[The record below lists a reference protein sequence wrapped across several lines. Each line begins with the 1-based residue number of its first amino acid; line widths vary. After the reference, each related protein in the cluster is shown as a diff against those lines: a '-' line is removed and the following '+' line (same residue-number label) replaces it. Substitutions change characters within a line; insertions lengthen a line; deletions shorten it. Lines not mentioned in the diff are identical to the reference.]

1 MARIPMYNQQTEASS
16 GIINRP
22 APQPGMVG
30 QTLQAIG
37 QTGERIAG
45 QQLGVEQAN
54 QEFRDK
60 RLAEYDRKQEQLRLI
75 EAEEWGDN
83 TASEAELKR
92 YEAFNALKRSV
103 QPGQDFAKE
112 WKTVSDAIDQEAKA
126 KVPSGNTLFSNSLS
140 KRLTSQS
147 EKFAIDAVNYRD
159 AARAA
164 NSEIQFDQKIDT
176 KRKILMQLP
185 AAEADSNLDKMA
197 QEMQVDPSLAN
208 MDAAKATEKETRAMQ
223 EAAGTV
229 LDQHLQNPADAQRL
243 VDAIDG
249 TGRSYFRRK
258 ATATRSAQPVKVAGG
273 KYDKQI
279 NAAAEANGLD
289 PALIQSV
296 MYQESRGRRGSVSH
310 KGAQGLMQIMPAT
323 AKELG
328 VDPKDPNQAIEGGAR
343 YLAQQIRRF
352 GSDAKGLAAYNAGAD
367 SVIKASKKA
376 EADGKPEEWLSYM
389 LPETRKYVPEIL
401 SRMGMKTDGADNY
414 EQVTEPVAQLS
425 VTKYATPEQLRVYRD
440 KAIGVVAQDARAR
453 VEHSA
458 AELSARLAS
467 EKAAA
472 ADGVPIT
479 NPVTEADFIRAGK
492 NPQDAAVGMAL
503 AAPWQKMAPVVGEL
517 RNLSKEGRAARVAAA
532 NPANDGEAGADYD
545 AKRDAYN
552 TLVKANDAIDRQIKE
567 DPAGY
572 AVKANKTIQQAKS
585 DFDLLSSVRGAPPA
599 AVSQALDLYV
609 NDVVAFQKAQGVQVP
624 SILPK
629 AQADQ
634 IKSTWYG
641 QPDGAA
647 KASAMMA
654 SLAQTYG
661 KHYPA
666 VLRQLAKDL
675 PSEALWIGNLANDP
689 QTEGVRS
696 QMAAASKLWPKVSD
710 IPKKGG
716 IEVAVESVFGKYQN
730 SLLSTSPDGGAK
742 TWAQLR
748 DGAIKLAAY
757 KVQQSDASPTAA
769 AQQAFAELVGG
780 QSEFFSSDRM
790 VTTYENN
797 GSLVGVSR
805 TGMIR
810 VPKVWQGKSPDQE
823 PQDVVD
829 GAKIWMK
836 AGLAK
841 VGVMPDRGRSEGV
854 YMVDVKEHAG
864 WVTSPEDDGLTLMFG
879 SAPVRDRSGNPIR
892 ISWKDAADATKLPE
906 GEISAMDWTGQA
918 IGSVIRAATSKF
930 IAPPKAPEPPRS
942 AQTGPWR

>member
-1 MARIPMYNQQTEASS
+1 MYNQQTDAPS

-30 QTLQAIG
+30 RTLQAIG

-54 QEFRDK
+54 QDFRDR
-60 RLAEYDRKQEQLRLI
+60 RLAEYDRKQEQLRVI

-92 YEAFNALKRSV
+92 YEAFNTLKRSI

-112 WKTVSDAIDQEAKA
+112 WKTVSDSIDQETKA

-140 KRLTSQS
+140 QRLTKQS
-147 EKFAIDAVNYRD
+147 EKFALDAIGYRD

-164 NSEIQFDQKIDT
+164 NSVMQFDSKIDT

-185 AAEADSNLDKMA
+185 AQEADSNLDQMA
-197 QEMQVDPSLAN
+197 LDMQSDPSLAN
-208 MDAAKATEKETRAMQ
+208 MDAIKADEKATQAMQ
-223 EAAGTV
+223 QAAGTV

-258 ATATRSAQPVKVAGG
+258 ATAERASQPIKVAGG

-279 NAAAEANGLD
+279 NDEATANGLD
-289 PALIQSV
+289 PALLSAMIKR
-296 MYQESRGRRGSVSH
+296 ESNGNPSAISP
-310 KGAQGLMQIMPAT
+310 KGAIGLTQIMPDT
-323 AKELG
+323 ARELG
-328 VDPKDPNQAIEGGAR
+328 VDPRDPNQAIAGGAR
-343 YLAQQIRRF
+343 YLAQQVQTF
-352 GSDAKGLAAYNAGAD
+352 GSDAKALAAYNAGPGA
-367 SVIKASKKA
+367 VKKAIGKA
-376 EADGKPEEWLSYM
+376 EADGKPEAWLSY
-389 LPETRKYVPEIL
+389 LPDETQKYVPAIL
-401 SRMGMKTDGADNY
+401 SKMGAKTDGADNY
-414 EQVTEPVAQLS
+414 EQVREPGPQLS
-425 VTKYATPEQLRVYRD
+425 VLKYATPEQLKVYRD
-440 KAIGVVAQDARAR
+440 RAIGVVAQDARAR
-453 VEHSA
+453 VEHNA

-492 NPQDAAVGMAL
+492 TPQDAAVGMAL

-517 RNLSKEGRAARVAAA
+517 RNLSKEGRLARVEAA
-532 NPANDGEAGADYD
+532 NPANEGGAGADYD

-552 TLVKANDAIDRQIKE
+552 TLVKANDAIDRQIEE

-572 AVKANKTIQQAKS
+572 AIKANKTIQQSKN
-585 DFDLLSSVRGAPPA
+585 DLDLLLSVRGAPA
-599 AVSQALDLYV
+599 SAINNALDLYV
-609 NDVVAFQKAQGVQVP
+609 NDVTAFQKAQGVQAP

-629 AQADQ
+629 SQAEQ
-634 IKSTWYG
+634 IKRVWYG

-647 KASAMMA
+647 KASEMMT

-689 QTEGVRS
+689 QTEGVRA
-696 QMAAASKLWPKVSD
+696 QMAAASKLWPKVAD

-716 IEVAVESVFGKYQN
+716 IEVAVDAAFGKYQN
-730 SLLSTSPDGGAK
+730 SLVSTSPDGGAK

-748 DGAIKLAAY
+748 DGAVKLAAY
-757 KVQQSDASPTAA
+757 KVQQSGASPSDAA
-769 AQQAFAELVGG
+769 KQAFAELVGG
-780 QSEFFSSDRM
+780 QSEFFSSSRM

-797 GSLVGVSR
+797 GSLVGVTR
-805 TGMIR
+805 PGMIR
-810 VPKVWQGKSPDQE
+810 VPKNWQGKSPDQE
-823 PQDVVD
+823 PQDVID
-829 GAKIWMK
+829 GAKIWMR

-841 VGVMPDRGRSEGV
+841 VGVTPDRGRSEAV
-854 YMVDVKEHAG
+854 YMVDVKERAG
-864 WVTSPEDDGLTLMFG
+864 WVTSPEDDGLTLMLG
-879 SAPVRDRSGNPIR
+879 SAPVRDRSGNPVR
-892 ISWKDAADATKLPE
+892 ISWRDAADATKLPP
-906 GEISAMDWTGQA
+906 GEISAMDWVGQA
-918 IGSVIRAATSKF
+918 VGSVISAATGKF
-930 IAPPKAPEPPRS
+930 IAPPKAPEPARS
-942 AQTGPWR
+942 AQTGPFR

>member
-1 MARIPMYNQQTEASS
+1 MYNQQTEAPS
-16 GIINRP
+16 GIISRP

-30 QTLQAIG
+30 QTLQALG
-37 QTGERIAG
+37 QVGERVAG

-140 KRLTSQS
+140 QRLAKQS
-147 EKFAIDAVNYRD
+147 EKFALDAVGYRD

-164 NSEIQFDQKIDT
+164 NSVLQFDSKIDT

-185 AAEADSNLDKMA
+185 AQEADSNLDKMA
-197 QEMQVDPSLAN
+197 QDMQSDPSLAN
-208 MDAAKATEKETRAMQ
+208 MDAIKADEKATQAMQ
-223 EAAGTV
+223 QAAGTV

-249 TGRSYFRRK
+249 IGRSYFRRK
-258 ATATRSAQPVKVAGG
+258 ATAAKASQPVKVANG

-279 NAAAEANGLD
+279 KEAASANGLD
-289 PALIQSV
+289 PALLSAMINR
-296 MYQESRGRRGSVSH
+296 ESGGNPSALSP
-310 KGAQGLMQIMPAT
+310 KGAMGLTQIMPDT
-323 AKELG
+323 ARELG
-328 VDPKDPNQAIEGGAR
+328 VDPRDPNQAIDGGAR
-343 YLAQQIRRF
+343 YLAQQVQTF
-352 GSDAKGLAAYNAGAD
+352 GSDAKALAAYNAGPGA
-367 SVIKASKKA
+367 VKKAIGKA
-376 EADGKPEEWLSYM
+376 EADGKPEAWLTY
-389 LPETRKYVPEIL
+389 LPDETQKYVPAIL
-401 SRMGMKTDGADNY
+401 SKMGAKTDGADNY
-414 EQVTEPVAQLS
+414 EQVREPGPQLS
-425 VTKYATPEQLRVYRD
+425 VLKYATPEQLKMYRD
-440 KAIGVVAQDARAR
+440 RAIGVVAQDVRAR

-599 AVSQALDLYV
+599 AVNQALDLYV

-666 VLRQLAKDL
+666 VLRQLAKEL
-675 PSEALWIGNLANDP
+675 PSEALWVGQLASDP
-689 QTEGVRS
+689 RTEGTRT
-696 QMAAASKLWPKVSD
+696 QMAAASKLWLKIAD

-716 IEVAVESVFGKYQN
+716 VEVAVDAAFSEYQN
-730 SLLSTSPDGGAK
+730 SLATTSPDGGAK
-742 TWAQLR
+742 KWAQLR
-748 DGAIKLAAY
+748 DGAVKLAAY
-757 KVQQSDASPTAA
+757 KVQQSGASPSDAA
-769 AQQAFAELVGG
+769 KQAFAELVGS
-780 QSEFFSSDRM
+780 QSEFFATDRM
-790 VTTYENN
+790 VTTYENG
-797 GSLVGVSR
+797 GSLVGVNR
-805 TGMIR
+805 RGMIR
-810 VPKVWQGKSPDQE
+810 VPKAWEGQSPDQS
-823 PQDVVD
+823 PDDVIE
-829 GAKIWMK
+829 GARIWMRD
-836 AGLAK
+836 GLPK
-841 VGVMPDRGRSEGV
+841 IGVTPDGRSERV

-864 WVTSPEDDGLTLMFG
+864 WVTSPDDDGLALMLG
-879 SAPVRDRSGNPIR
+879 SAPVRDRSGKPIR
-892 ISWKDAADATKLPE
+892 ISWRDAADATNLPP
-906 GEISAMDWTGQA
+906 GEVTAMDWTGQA
-918 IGSVIRAATSKF
+918 IGSVIRAATNKF
-930 IAPPKAPEPPRS
+930 IAPPKAPEPARS